1 VPYRAAGN
9 WRLKR
14 LGNNYLF
21 HPSLI
26 SITIRQGMRVPRP
39 LAGDGVVG
47 ALGGF
52 TQRNALLLCLLFLT
66 PMRERKL
73 VKSWYS
79 SVQSSSLPCIRQTI
93 EEASSC
99 LLQFL
104 GAILTK
110 LYSHP
115 RSVPPPVPNSAY
127 LCRHST
133 QRVATAACENPE
145 ESRGGYPKQLFWWK
159 IA

>member
-1 VPYRAAGN
+1 M
-9 WRLKR
+9 
-14 LGNNYLF
+14 GNNYLF

-26 SITIRQGMRVPRP
+26 SITIRQGMRVPRS
-39 LAGDGVVG
+39 LAGDRVVG
-47 ALGGF
+47 ALGGE

-66 PMRERKL
+66 PPRQRKL
-73 VKSWYS
+73 VKSWKP
-79 SVQSSSLPCIRQTI
+79 SVQSSSLRCIRQTI

-99 LLQFL
+99 LLPFL

-110 LYSHP
+110 LYRHP

-133 QRVATAACENPE
+133 QRVATAANKTQRKVEVGTR
-145 ESRGGYPKQLFWWK
+145 SSYFGGK
-159 IA
+159 

>member
-1 VPYRAAGN
+1 MEVKKVGKQLFIPALSYI
-9 WRLKR
+9 
-14 LGNNYLF
+14 NYYKTRDLVS
-21 HPSLI
+21 P
-26 SITIRQGMRVPRP
+26 PR
-39 LAGDGVVG
+39 AGDRVVG
-47 ALGGF
+47 ALGGE
-52 TQRNALLLCLLFLT
+52 TQRNALLLCLLFLAR
-66 PMRERKL
+66 PRERKL
-73 VKSWYS
+73 VKTRNP
-79 SVQSSSLPCIRQTI
+79 SVQSSSLRWIRQTI